1 MNNSTINTE
10 NVELFSQG
18 QEVDLL
24 GIIKKIFNFRKLL
37 LKACC
42 IGAILGIIMVFS
54 IPKEYTANTLIAPE
68 GYRRSSSSGIS
79 ALADM
84 ADIDIS
90 SSSSSSA
97 TERDAIYP
105 SLYPSIVSSTPFLIQ
120 LFDIKVHEQKDST
133 IMPLSRYLKERQK
146 RPWWSVITLA
156 PSKLI
161 GWTISLFKDISDE
174 NREKTKT
181 KIDPFWLT
189 REEAGMAG
197 SFLPELILRWTKR
210 KRP

>member
-18 QEVDLL
+18 KEVDLL
-24 GIIKKIFNFRKLL
+24 EITKKIFNFRKLL

-84 ADIDIS
+84 ADIAI
-90 SSSSSSA
+90 SSSSA

-189 REEAGMAG
+189 LEEAGYG
-197 SFLPELILRWTKR
+197 WGHFFQN
-210 KRP
+210 